1 MKKFR
6 TIIQQAFAEL
16 ILPYH
21 ASQRRQLL
29 SAQVQNS
36 HFPERKGMSISIHTE
51 MNDHLFTLKE
61 ISA

>member
-16 ILPYH
+16 ILPRH
-21 ASQRRQLL
+21 ASQRSQLL
-29 SAQVQNS
+29 FAPVLSR